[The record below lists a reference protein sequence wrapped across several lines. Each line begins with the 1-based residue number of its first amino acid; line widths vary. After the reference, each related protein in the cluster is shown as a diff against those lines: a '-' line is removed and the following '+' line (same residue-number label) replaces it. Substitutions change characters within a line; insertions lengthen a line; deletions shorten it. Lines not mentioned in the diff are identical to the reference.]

1 MQHWGGNSLGAKNK
15 VIAGDYINNS
25 VITSLGIVTLMKGFK
40 SIIEINKDTVDDYEV
55 VDSETKKSAAS
66 AVGRG
71 LAGGLLLGPVGLL
84 AGLSAKKKGIYVMAI
99 QFKDGKKSLLEIN
112 DKVYKAI
119 ITKLF

>member
-1 MQHWGGNSLGAKNK
+1 LGAKNK

-84 AGLSAKKKGIYVMAI
+84 AGLSAKNKGIYVVAI

-112 DKVYKAI
+112 DKIYKAI
-119 ITKLF
+119 IAKLF